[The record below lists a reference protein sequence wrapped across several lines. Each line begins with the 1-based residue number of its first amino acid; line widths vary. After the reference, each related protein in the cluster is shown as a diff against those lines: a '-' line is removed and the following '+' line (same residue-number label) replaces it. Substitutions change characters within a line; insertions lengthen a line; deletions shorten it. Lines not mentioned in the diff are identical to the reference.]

1 MALIGILGGMGP
13 LATVDFMERVIQ
25 LTSAAGALRDQQH
38 LPLLVAN
45 LPHIPDRSKAM
56 LGTGEDPLP
65 ALLDGIDMLN
75 RNGVELIA
83 VPCNSAHYWYDAM
96 HARSSAPILHI
107 AETCVAA
114 VPPGTRRAAVLAT
127 GGTLH
132 SGLYQ
137 RILAARDIVPVAPD
151 EGTQQRLDACIH
163 AVKAGDLIGSA
174 EHLSAVLHD
183 LAARGAEAAVMGCTE
198 IPLAARHLKAPP
210 MALVDSTLEL
220 ARATVSYGLARG
232 WNARR

>member
-1 MALIGILGGMGP
+1 MAMIGILGGMGP
-13 LATVDFMERVIQ
+13 LATVDFMERIIQ
-25 LTSAAGALRDQQH
+25 LTSTAGALCDQQH

-45 LPHIPDRSKAM
+45 LPHIPDRSEAM
-56 LGTGEDPLP
+56 LGVGEDPLP

-96 HARSSAPILHI
+96 RARSGAPMLHI

-114 VPPGTRRAAVLAT
+114 MPPGTRCAAVLAT

-137 RILAARDIVPVAPD
+137 RVLAARDIVPVVPD
-151 EGTQQRLDACIH
+151 EGTQQNLDACIH
-163 AVKAGDLIGSA
+163 AVKAGDLARSA
-174 EHLSAVLHD
+174 EYLRAALLD
-183 LAARGAEAAVMGCTE
+183 LEARGAEAAVMGCTE
-198 IPLAARHLKAPP
+198 IPLAARHLKAPA
-210 MALVDSTLEL
+210 MTLVDSTLEL
-220 ARATVSYGLARG
+220 ARATVSYGLSRG
-232 WNARR
+232 WNVRR

>member
-13 LATVDFMERVIQ
+13 LATVDFMERVVQ
-25 LTSAAGALRDQQH
+25 LTSTAGAQRDQQH

-45 LPHIPDRSKAM
+45 LPHIPDRSAAM
-56 LGTGEDPLP
+56 LGAGEDPLP

-83 VPCNSAHYWYDAM
+83 VPCNSAHFWYDAM
-96 HARSSAPILHI
+96 CARSRAPILNI
-107 AETCVAA
+107 AQTCVAA
-114 VPPGTRRAAVLAT
+114 VPPSVRKVAVLAT
-127 GGTLH
+127 GGTLR

-137 RILAARDIVPVAPD
+137 RVLAEHGAQPVEPD
-151 EGTQQRLDACIH
+151 EDTQRHVDACID
-163 AVKAGDLIGSA
+163 AVKAGELERSA
-174 EHLSAVLHD
+174 QHLSAALTD
-183 LAARGAEAAVMGCTE
+183 LGAGGAQAAIMGCTE
-198 IPLAARHLKAPP
+198 IPLAARMLGANP

-232 WNARR
+232 WNVHR